1 MGNKIIGNTFLLLFH
16 FIHSVTRINSSTFL
30 RLFENAIS
38 EQGISTVLRQG
49 IEITNEIVA
58 ELLCT
63 DSDLFREISL
73 HDKQHK
79 VIILKKIVFSF
90 ISIKGK
96 HQCRTV
102 NVEKNTLI
110 RHKKTKE
117 IIFRHE

>member
-79 VIILKKIVFSF
+79 VIILKKLYFPLYLSKGN
-90 ISIKGK
+90 IS
-96 HQCRTV
+96 
-102 NVEKNTLI
+102 VELLML
-110 RHKKTKE
+110 KK
-117 IIFRHE
+117 IH